1 MQTPTT
7 PGIYDVPEAAYH
19 SGSGISNS
27 SLKHMGKSPAH
38 YKAALEEE
46 HVDSAALAFGSLF
59 HMLVLEPER
68 FDAEVWTAP
77 NCARRSKDEKQTWA
91 DFWEC
96 SEGKIRVD
104 AQGSIVYKDKNG
116 VIKKDS
122 LLNVE
127 TARKMADSVMAH
139 PIAAKIFGKGLKEKS
154 IYSLDPDTG
163 ILKRCRIDCIPDY
176 SNVIFDLKS
185 TLDASP
191 AGFAKSIANF
201 EYHVQGAYYLDIANE
216 QKLEREVFG
225 FVAVEKSPPYAVGVY
240 QLSQDF
246 LEIGRATYRE
256 RLDLLCECEAK
267 DEWPAYG
274 TEIIEALPPIWMV

>member
-1 MQTPTT
+1 METPTT

-38 YKAALEEE
+38 YKAALEGDSPE
-46 HVDSAALAFGSLF
+46 SAALSFGSLF

-68 FDAEVWTAP
+68 FDAEVWVAP
-77 NCARRSKDEKQTWA
+77 ACARRSKDEKAKWA

-104 AQGSIVYKDKNG
+104 NFGNIVYKDKNG

-122 LLNVE
+122 LLTLEV
-127 TARKMADSVMAH
+127 ARSMADSVMAH
-139 PIAAKIFGKGLKEKS
+139 PIAAKIFGSGMKEKS
-154 IYSLDPDTG
+154 IYSLDADTG
-163 ILKRCRIDCIPDY
+163 LLKRCRVDCIPDK
-176 SNVIFDLKS
+176 SNVVFDLKS

-191 AGFAKSIANF
+191 EGFTKSICNF

-216 QKLEREVFG
+216 QKLDREIFG
-225 FVAVEKSPPYAVGVY
+225 FVAVEKTPPYAVGVY

-256 RLDLLCECEAK
+256 RLDLLCECQAK
-267 DEWPAYG
+267 DVWPAYDAG
-274 TEIIEALPPIWMV
+274 IVEAEPPRWMV